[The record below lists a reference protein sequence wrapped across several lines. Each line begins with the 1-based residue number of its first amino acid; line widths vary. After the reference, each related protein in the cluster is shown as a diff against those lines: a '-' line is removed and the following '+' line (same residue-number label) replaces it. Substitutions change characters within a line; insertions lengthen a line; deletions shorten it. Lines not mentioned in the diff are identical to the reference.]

1 MAKGFVKRKAGSS
14 YYSNKKYRP
23 IASTGPSPQNRA
35 MQFVPRS
42 LGNPLS
48 YTERKFWDTVVID
61 RIVPTVGTT
70 FSGAMVDPGTQNCL
84 FTPITGAEMYNR
96 ISRKVYVKKISIS
109 GRVTLPALSNL
120 TTIDVLNPM
129 VVRVILCIDKQT
141 NGVQMNSQDLIGA
154 LSGVASESID
164 MFQNPAFFGRFQ
176 VLKDKKFVL
185 QDASTL
191 TEQSFVIDR
200 SGLTRTFKWVVKF
213 RKPIVVHYNNVN
225 NGTVGDIVDCSFH
238 LLAAVNQ
245 STSASYP
252 LLNYRARTVF
262 TDP

>member
-23 IASTGPSPQNRA
+23 VASTGPSPQNRA

-141 NGVQMNSQDLIGA
+141 NGAAPTYSDIIKSQNI
-154 LSGVASESID
+154 SGTTSSKYTDMINLDNRDRFEILRD
-164 MFQNPAFFGRFQ
+164 MFIQVGKQIDTATQAYAIGNNP
-176 VLKDKKFVL
+176 V
-185 QDASTL
+185 T
-191 TEQSFVIDR
+191 IDEYIR
-200 SGLTRTFKWVVKF
+200 LGNRETV
-213 RKPIVVHYNNVN
+213 YNAGSA
-225 NGTVGDIVDCSFH
+225 GTVGDITSGALYVFMIS
-238 LLAAVNQ
+238 NQ
-245 STSASYP
+245 VYAQGAGFEGTF
-252 LLNYRARTVF
+252 RTRF
-262 TDP
+262 LDT